1 VLALTLPEQYTSRA
15 AFTEPLVQLLLFGG
29 LCLVI
34 DSLTMRPG
42 GGWPGRYRGALRWP
56 GWLSPTAAA
65 AGLGG
70 LAIGMTSLVS
80 LAALP
85 DLIAV
90 LPFLA
95 AAVVGRRPQTVPLCI
110 GLLAGLGCSVAAA
123 RLAAPAYL
131 AAPGFSIRPTSL
143 IAAGVAAV
151 ILLAVLAALWTPT
164 RGRVGRLA
172 RGAARWWVPELT
184 AVIVAAGLIGLLVR
198 PSLQTAHETP
208 GSATGYVGALQKLL
222 GLPMQ
227 PTRSYAEDSLYWVI
241 WYIGIP
247 ALLLGGFGLV
257 LLVRRC
263 VRALLTWT
271 DEDGTARLWALPL
284 TIIIWVTASVLWAPG
299 TVPDQPWASRV
310 LVPVVLP
317 GFILCG
323 IWVAAWL
330 SGRARDRG
338 AGRVAVSLAA
348 ACFVVALAVPTAVTT
363 LAVTFSGT
371 GARHSAA
378 PTATGLGVKR
388 VGAGQSAAV
397 EALCGAMSA
406 RMTVVIVDRLA
417 ADEFAQ
423 VIRGMCG
430 VPTGVMA
437 GATTAQVQSVVQSI
451 TAVGREPVLLSSRAT
466 NLTAYGVPP
475 RQVLGLST
483 TQDPHDLTQP
493 PATTW
498 QISYVLWMSVL
509 GGSASGA

>member
-1 VLALTLPEQYTSRA
+1 
-15 AFTEPLVQLLLFGG
+15 
-29 LCLVI
+29 
-34 DSLTMRPG
+34 
-42 GGWPGRYRGALRWP
+42 
-56 GWLSPTAAA
+56 
-65 AGLGG
+65 
-70 LAIGMTSLVS
+70 
-80 LAALP
+80 
-85 DLIAV
+85 
-90 LPFLA
+90 
-95 AAVVGRRPQTVPLCI
+95 
-110 GLLAGLGCSVAAA
+110 
-123 RLAAPAYL
+123 
-131 AAPGFSIRPTSL
+131 
-143 IAAGVAAV
+143 
-151 ILLAVLAALWTPT
+151 
-164 RGRVGRLA
+164 
-172 RGAARWWVPELT
+172 
-184 AVIVAAGLIGLLVR
+184 
-198 PSLQTAHETP
+198 
-208 GSATGYVGALQKLL
+208 
-222 GLPMQ
+222 
-227 PTRSYAEDSLYWVI
+227 
-241 WYIGIP
+241 
-247 ALLLGGFGLV
+247 
-257 LLVRRC
+257 